1 MGNSALGVTK
11 KIWRRKKCCPLG
23 KSGLNIFQG
32 KKLGMNRSKEEFT
45 EKENLEMYHSSYLQ
59 CAHLKYT
66 FQDLWWLVLVVNFLE
81 FTMTI
86 GANLWA
92 FMCGIIYIR
101 LIQVGKHILNVACF
115 TLFHGLDWIKAR
127 KLALSDSW
135 LKYVMRQ
142 TALRFYCHGFQAMVD
157 CHTML

>member
-11 KIWRRKKCCPLG
+11 KIWRRKKGCTLG
-23 KSGLNIFQG
+23 KNGLNIFQG
-32 KKLGMNRSKEEFT
+32 KKLGMNKSKEEFI
-45 EKENLEMYHSSYLQ
+45 EKKI
-59 CAHLKYT
+59 LKCVIPHTYSVLPWNAL
-66 FQDLWWLVLVVNFLE
+66 FQDPWWLVLVVNFLG
-81 FTMTI
+81 FRMTF

-92 FMCGIIYIR
+92 FMFMCGIIYIR

-142 TALRFYCHGFQAMVD
+142 TALRFTAINFKPW
-157 CHTML
+157 